1 MMRKKSLFWLLVGFG
16 LLLLVGAGL
25 LVARDGVALLTGGS
39 SVIVTPTPTPVSA
52 LPSETPLV
60 PLPTLTPNGLVVS
73 SPAASPPLTAIASP
87 LLSKGPYVD
96 GDDLLALVNK
106 QLSLAP
112 GYEPLDLVEFS
123 GMPSFYPGQRIRREA
138 AAYLRQMFDAA
149 AAEGLEI
156 VVLSAYRSYQDQA
169 RAFDYWVRQEGL
181 EAAER
186 ESARPGYSQHQL
198 GTAVDMTNEGVSYS
212 LVEEFGATAE
222 GRWLEANAH
231 RFGFILSYP
240 RDKEA
245 ITGYKYEPWH
255 FRYVGLEH
263 AAAIYERGLA
273 LEEYLALE

>member
-1 MMRKKSLFWLLVGFG
+1 MASL
-16 LLLLVGAGL
+16 
-25 LVARDGVALLTGGS
+25 
-39 SVIVTPTPTPVSA
+39 
-52 LPSETPLV
+52 
-60 PLPTLTPNGLVVS
+60 
-73 SPAASPPLTAIASP
+73 
-87 LLSKGPYVD
+87 
-96 GDDLLALVNK
+96 
-106 QLSLAP
+106 
-112 GYEPLDLVEFS
+112 
-123 GMPSFYPGQRIRREA
+123 YPQQRLRREA
-138 AAYLRQMFDAA
+138 ATYLRQMFDAA
-149 AAEGLEI
+149 AADGLKLM
-156 VVLSAYRSYQDQA
+156 VLSSYRSYQDQV
-169 RAFDYWVRQEGL
+169 RTFEYWVRQEGL

-198 GTAVDMTNEGVSYS
+198 GTAVDIANEGVSYS